1 MARRGGDGTVA
12 ALLRFFSSFTI
23 CNSAETSVAAG
34 GVAVL
39 LQDRATELR
48 TAGRKMVVARRA
60 AVDGGGTGADSWW
73 WREDGRTRALMDA

>member
-1 MARRGGDGTVA
+1 M
-12 ALLRFFSSFTI
+12 
-23 CNSAETSVAAG
+23 AAG

-48 TAGRKMVVARRA
+48 TAGNG
-60 AVDGGGTGADSWW
+60 GGGTAVVLCGDGASWW